1 MAFGFFKKKETG
13 KESDTSAAAA
23 APTETFNPDPRKA
36 RRFFEHGQ
44 AMADA
49 RNYDY
54 AIDCYVNGLRHA
66 PDSLD
71 KHEALRDVA
80 LRRKVGGGK
89 PVGMFEAMK
98 GSGKGTVDKFAHALM
113 LWSKAPLDVDLA
125 IGVMEAC
132 AMLQPLSPNLQ
143 MTEVIHWVAS
153 TFLEKGEV
161 DKDKKPTKKT
171 YLKARDVLAAV
182 DDFQLAI
189 LACKFALNFSPED
202 ANLLMEL
209 KDLEAELTM
218 ATAGYNESVKKEGGF
233 RNVVRDMDKQSDL
246 AASEQISK
254 TESVIDA
261 LLAKRRAEFEEAPED
276 QARLARLVETLLQK
290 GTTESENEAIKHLRD
305 ALEQTGQYR
314 YKVRIGDILMRQMNK
329 QLREFKAQLDAKPD
343 DAEVRRN
350 YTDLAKR
357 KLQFELEEYTDRV
370 KNYPT
375 DMGMRFELGKRLYMV
390 KRYDDA
396 IAAFQE
402 AQADAKVRI
411 GSMQFLGMCYLA
423 KGWFEEATGTL
434 RKAIEMYQFTDDR
447 LALDMRYLLM
457 DALENAARKD
467 RSLEQAREAQQIASQ
482 IVQTSITYRDIRDR
496 MEKLKKLVGELMP
509 SA

>member
-13 KESDTSAAAA
+13 KESESPAASAV
-23 APTETFNPDPRKA
+23 PTETFNPDLRKA

-49 RNYDY
+49 HNYDY
-54 AIDCYVNGLRHA
+54 SIECYVNGLRHT
-66 PDSLD
+66 PDNLD
-71 KHEALRDVA
+71 KYEALRDVA
-80 LRRKVGGGK
+80 LRRKVSGGK
-89 PVGMFEAMK
+89 PMGMFEAMK
-98 GSGKGTVDKFAHALM
+98 GGGKGTIDKFAHALM
-113 LWSKAPLDVDLA
+113 LWAKSPLDVDLA
-125 IGVMEAC
+125 INVMEAC
-132 AMLQPLSPNLQ
+132 ATMQTLSGELH
-143 MTEVIHWVAS
+143 MVEVIHWVAA

-171 YLKARDVLAAV
+171 YLRARDVLAEV
-182 DDFQLAI
+182 SDFQLAI

-233 RNVVRDMDKQSDL
+233 RNVVRDIDKQNDL
-246 AASEQISK
+246 SMADQISK
-254 TESVIDA
+254 TESVIDT
-261 LLAKRRAEFEEAPED
+261 LLAKRQAEYEEAPED
-276 QARLARLVETLLQK
+276 PARLARLVETLLQK

-329 QLREFKAQLDAKPD
+329 QLRELKTQLDAKAD
-343 DAEVRRN
+343 DAELRRS
-350 YTDLAKR
+350 YTELAKR

-434 RKAIEMYQFTDDR
+434 RKAIEQYQFTDDR

-457 DALENAARKD
+457 DALESAARKD
-467 RSLEQAREAQQIASQ
+467 RSLEQAKEAQQIASQ
-482 IVQTSITYRDIRDR
+482 IVQTSITYRDIRER
-496 MEKLKKLVGELMP
+496 MEKLKKLVTELSP